1 MLTVKKI
8 TMASMLVFA
17 SIGAQAE
24 LVTATQTQQFAGTG
38 GSDSTAPGFD
48 PFTFDKFDSSLGTL
62 TGVFVSYD
70 FSIDGGLIGA
80 DNLTNEVVFGSGEL
94 GASLLLQS
102 SLPFVD
108 GALNTIFT
116 KVDLSQF
123 AGFTLAADPTA
134 SVGGSGPDIAT
145 LIGDSLSFNSGL
157 FSLSA
162 FVFNSFV
169 GNSGDTYTVDYD
181 TGSTTLVSVP
191 GAQGFF
197 QSVNAAAELSIY
209 YSYEEPVPEPPV
221 GDVSVPLGAG
231 FAGLAM
237 LGLAGFRRRK

>member
-8 TMASMLVFA
+8 AILGALAFA
-17 SIGAQAE
+17 SLSVQAD

-38 GSDSTAPGFD
+38 GSDSTAPGFN
-48 PFTFDKFDSSLGTL
+48 PFTYDKFDSSLGTL
-62 TGVFVSYD
+62 TGVFVSYN

-80 DNLTNEVVFGSGEL
+80 DNLTNEVVSGTGEL

-108 GALNTIFT
+108 GAFNTIFT
-116 KVDLSQF
+116 KVDLSQY
-123 AGFTLAADPTA
+123 AAFTLAADPLAT
-134 SVGGSGPDIAT
+134 VGGTGPDVAT
-145 LIGDSLSFNSGL
+145 LSGDAFNFNSGL

-169 GNSGDTYTVDYD
+169 GNAGDTYTVDYD
-181 TGSTTLVSVP
+181 TGSTTLVNVP

-197 QSVNAAAELSIY
+197 QSVDAAAELSIY
-209 YSYEEPVPEPPV
+209 YSYVEPVPEPPV
-221 GDVSVPLGAG
+221 ADVSVPLGAG
-231 FAGLAM
+231 FAGLVM
-237 LGLAGFRRRK
+237 LGLAGFRRKK